1 MAHLTCNFFSKS
13 LMRTVDITVILPTDK
28 FVFTDPNYEPP
39 KTFKTLYLLH
49 GIFGSTSDWI
59 NGTRIEA
66 WANEKDLAVV
76 MPSGENKF
84 YVDNPHSN
92 DNFGKFIGEE
102 LVEFTRKTFPLS
114 KKREDTFIGGL
125 SMGGYGALRNGLKYH
140 ETFGS
145 IVALSSG
152 LILDAVYNSKYDDPN
167 PIGNRYYYESIFG
180 DIEQLKGSDM
190 DYYHLIDSI
199 DSEDM
204 PELFLACGTEDEL
217 LFEQNEELH
226 AYLEKKKIKHEY
238 QTGPGGHDWVFWD
251 TYIYKALEWLP
262 LNETQVGVSSG
273 NVKVEREGK

>member
-28 FVFTDPNYEPP
+28 FVFTDPNYKPL

-66 WANEKDLAVV
+66 WANERDLAVV

-84 YVDNPHSN
+84 YVDHPHSN

-102 LVEFTRKTFPLS
+102 LVEFTRRTFPLS

-125 SMGGYGALRNGLKYH
+125 SMGGYGALRNGLKYNQ
-140 ETFGS
+140 TFGS

-152 LILDAVYNSKYDDPN
+152 LILDGVYNSKYDDPN

-180 DIEQLKGSDM
+180 DIDKLKGSDM
-190 DYYHLIDSI
+190 DYYHLIDSTKP
-199 DSEDM
+199 EDLPNIYM
-204 PELFLACGTEDEL
+204 ACGTEDVL
-217 LFEQNEELH
+217 LFKQNEEFH
-226 AYLEKKKIKHEY
+226 NYLEKKKIKHEY

-251 TYIYKALEWLP
+251 TYIYKALDWLP
-262 LNETQVGVSSG
+262 LNESNQGVSSG
-273 NVKVEREGK
+273 NVKIEREGK

>member
-28 FVFTDPNYEPP
+28 FVFTDPNYKPLKE
-39 KTFKTLYLLH
+39 FKTLYLLH

-84 YVDNPHSN
+84 YVDHPQSL
-92 DNFGKFIGEE
+92 DNFGTFIGEE
-102 LVEFTRKTFPLS
+102 LVDFTRRTFPLS
-114 KKREDTFIGGL
+114 TKREDTFIGGL

-140 ETFGS
+140 DTFGS

-152 LILDAVYNSKYDDPN
+152 LILESVYESKYEDPN

-180 DIEQLKGSDM
+180 DISQLKGSDM
-190 DYYHLIDSI
+190 DYYHLIDTI
-199 DSEDM
+199 KQSEL
-204 PELFLACGTEDEL
+204 PNLYLACGTEDVL
-217 LFEQNEELH
+217 LFKQNEEFH
-226 AYLEKKKIKHEY
+226 KYLEGKNIKHEY

-251 TYIYKALEWLP
+251 TFIYKALEWLP
-262 LNETQVGVSSG
+262 LNETNKGVSSG
-273 NVKVEREGK
+273 NVNIEREGN